1 MNEAKESPM
10 VQVRFDPP
18 VHWEDWC
25 SWLLA
30 LWLCISPGVLS
41 FGGEVVA
48 TSAAVFTGFLLI
60 CTEIV
65 TLSTFRSWEEWA
77 NVLLGAWLIAAP
89 WILGVPSAA
98 ATINFTVVG
107 VLVAGLA
114 LYELRQNEKKL

>member
-1 MNEAKESPM
+1 MA
-10 VQVRFDPP
+10 QIRFDPP

-41 FGGEVVA
+41 FGGDGVA

-65 TLSTFRSWEEWA
+65 TLSTFRPWEEWF

-89 WILGVPSAA
+89 WVLGVSN
-98 ATINFTVVG
+98 ATVTTNFTVVG
-107 VLVAGLA
+107 ALVLGLA
-114 LYELRQNEKKL
+114 LYELSQNAKKSV